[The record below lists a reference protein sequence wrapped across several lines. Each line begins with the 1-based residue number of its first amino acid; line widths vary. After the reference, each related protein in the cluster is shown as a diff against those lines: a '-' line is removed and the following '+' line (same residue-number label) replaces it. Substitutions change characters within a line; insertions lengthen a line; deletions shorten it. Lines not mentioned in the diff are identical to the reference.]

1 MSKAKILKLKTEV
14 TKMESVYS
22 KSSTSDKTKAIL
34 KKAIDKAK
42 GEIEKLEGKAAKKEP
57 AKKEPKAAAE
67 PKTRKKRKKATPLE
81 RLKSLVKRKKYSAY
95 SKTGVDLEK
104 DAGQPALPTGKRKSK
119 SGKTYYEY
127 RANRIDVKQPPK
139 RYPKLAEGGETSDGK
154 IRFDMYGYIHAN
166 DQKQD
171 GDEIIRVSSYKEA
184 EEKAEKYLKENK
196 YELVELYRKDDF
208 VGSIRTKKNF
218 AYSSRYKKED
228 FADGGMMA
236 RGGEINVK
244 GKSIKLKYV
253 KRCCPSIKNDG
264 TIGNY
269 QYDFVDEMGNP
280 FIGYGNSKEEALKSI
295 EEYQNRFASGG
306 YMADGGMMAKGG
318 EIYKIQQKYKYDLQ
332 PKWEDEKFQTGGKY
346 FLSFKEAQDFK
357 KKLQGLSSSM
367 EYKVVKVEE
376 KMADGGNTYLNLS
389 EDERMEVK
397 NLKGLIEETM
407 EAIEVHEKQAE
418 KSDKKESKKYH
429 ESRVKDLKQVLENR
443 KGRLAR
449 LTSRKMADGGQ
460 IKDQYDGREPEDI
473 WNNLSR
479 GQRSH
484 FLFDHAEEIE
494 TRRGNGELSGKE
506 ISDTTKMEYS
516 KLDKDIKNRFDNHV
530 REGQYKSGGSL
541 DIDSYADGGE
551 LKKDYLVTFDS
562 QTQDFQPTTFQ
573 ASSIY
578 DLMETLRETVPA
590 EVEILSIEQMTPHGV
605 MEYGGVMGY

>member
-139 RYPKLAEGGETSDGK
+139 RYPKLEDGGETVKFEVDDVVYHKGHNTVGIVRMGEERGEVKTDADGNVDVSELEYYNPLK
-154 IRFDMYGYIHAN
+154 HKAHKNAKVAPSTLKEIEERMLWKPFSERTSQLEKGGYMAKGGGTEKPMSYYKYETPKVTIYWKGKPQPLGRF
-166 DQKQD
+166 K
-171 GDEIIRVSSYKEA
+171 SA
-184 EEKAEKYLKENK
+184 EEA
-196 YELVELYRKDDF
+196 YEVIKKQSDRYGDIKDYEIHTPDK
-208 VGSIRTKKNF
+208 IIKL
-218 AYSSRYKKED
+218 
-228 FADGGMMA
+228 ADGGEML
-236 RGGEINVK
+236 INPAFVETSKFPTDNYSNWIFWKEEYENYIKDLKEKIKADYDDDEVSFLTKQQEYELETYEDKLQKHLEK
-244 GKSIKLKYV
+244 GKEKGWYEK
-253 KRCCPSIKNDG
+253 
-264 TIGNY
+264 
-269 QYDFVDEMGNP
+269 
-280 FIGYGNSKEEALKSI
+280 
-295 EEYQNRFASGG
+295 GG
-306 YMADGGMMAKGG
+306 YMADGGK
-318 EIYKIQQKYKYDLQ
+318 
-332 PKWEDEKFQTGGKY
+332 
-346 FLSFKEAQDFK
+346 
-357 KKLQGLSSSM
+357 
-367 EYKVVKVEE
+367 
-376 KMADGGNTYLNLS
+376 
-389 EDERMEVK
+389 
-397 NLKGLIEETM
+397 
-407 EAIEVHEKQAE
+407 
-418 KSDKKESKKYH
+418 
-429 ESRVKDLKQVLENR
+429 
-443 KGRLAR
+443 
-449 LTSRKMADGGQ
+449 

-479 GQRSH
+479 DQRSH

-494 TRRGNGELSGKE
+494 TRRGNGQLSGKE

-530 REGQYKSGGSL
+530 RQGQYKGGGSL